1 MDKLTNN
8 LFDEKEVMSMDE
20 TTRHTEPPEY
30 FTRLAKRLEPTSDI
44 VKKTLKSKDRIV
56 HLLYLEN
63 LYPFDFG

>member
-1 MDKLTNN
+1 
-8 LFDEKEVMSMDE
+8 MDE